1 MSLILAH
8 AREGCS
14 LNAAVKVVAS
24 ETLTDAADARL
35 TADAWT

>member
-14 LNAAVKVVAS
+14 LNAVKVVAS

-35 TADAWT
+35 TADAWM